1 MTLRSQTGCRPLA
14 FMPHLPTQLTI
25 RDERDDRSSSFAQVK
40 IGDGGEFV
48 FEGVD
53 AGPDVEKFF
62 GDGDFE
68 YWLRVKTEHKD
79 AMLLH
84 LVREHFGSVHALK
97 EWLAQR
103 QIPAEFTSY

>member
-1 MTLRSQTGCRPLA
+1 MAQP
-14 FMPHLPTQLTI
+14 PTQLTI

-40 IGDGGEFV
+40 IGDDGAFV

-62 GDGDFE
+62 GDSDFE
-68 YWLRVKTEHKD
+68 YWLRVKPEDKD

-84 LVREHFGSVHALK
+84 LVKEHFGSVHAFK
-97 EWLAQR
+97 EWLAQH
-103 QIPAEFTSY
+103 QITAEFTSY